1 MIALKNILTIARREV
16 TRLRTRFTGKS
27 RLVILFAVLLC
38 LLVSFILYRQDF
50 SLSKGL
56 YTVGVAP
63 DGPIISDSRFNTLTL
78 DYPTG
83 RMMLAGGAIDAYV
96 DSSQVYFTRDER
108 SLYTVGALKQYF
120 RQAELSRITAEYPL
134 EQAFPLRIEV
144 DSLPAPESGI
154 SISLEDL
161 ITSLETAPSAEEQ
174 PGEDIFTG
182 QTPLPPAQSS
192 ATDQAVRDQLDRADE
207 KGKLPE
213 FKGEFVSDNE
223 IIVPSLMDPPMPL
236 AQVTMA
242 FLYVVPIFFISVF
255 FTSSFIEEKTGR
267 KLTILLSAPVT
278 QFQIIAGKMLPYIVY
293 SIAAIIAITLLLR
306 GNVLLAL
313 AIFIPVMLF
322 ILSVYLMVALN
333 YRTFRDQTFFSV
345 LAVAVITAYLV
356 APAMF
361 AGVSDL
367 SYISPLTLA
376 VDMYKGESF
385 GLLHYFLSTLPM
397 YLIFAIALFAGQRMF
412 NEEYMSAFK
421 PLYLKFA
428 DAVYLIMD
436 KKHLIPSV
444 FIISLLLIPVVF
456 MVQLGFIVIATNLP
470 RAVIFIFILLF
481 GVIIEE
487 IAKSVSIAVI
497 LRHHLVRGLPS
508 VILLAGISALGFFV
522 GEKLLLFLAT
532 PVVGESMITRAV
544 FTSGLLIFPLLVH
557 FISTALVSII
567 MMRFGTGRYLIA
579 VLAGA
584 LVHGIYNL
592 FVIGALS

>member
-1 MIALKNILTIARREV
+1 MAAFATILAIARREV
-16 TRLRTRFTGKS
+16 TRLRTRFTGRS
-27 RLVILFAVLLC
+27 RLVILVAVFLC
-38 LLVSFILYRQDF
+38 LLISFVLYRQDF

-78 DYPTG
+78 DYEDG
-83 RMMLAGGAIDAYV
+83 RRYLIAGAIDVFV
-96 DSSQVYFTRDER
+96 DSSQVYHRDDER
-108 SLYTVGALKQYF
+108 SLYAAGALKQYF
-120 RQAELSRITAEYPL
+120 SRAELNRITAEYPI

-144 DSLPAPESGI
+144 NSLPGPSEGI
-154 SISLEDL
+154 EVSLADMIASLED
-161 ITSLETAPSAEEQ
+161 SQSPDEQ
-174 PGEDIFTG
+174 PHGNLPEGSGE
-182 QTPLPPAQSS
+182 PLPAQGT
-192 ATDQAVRDQLDRADE
+192 ATDEAVRSQLDRAGE
-207 KGKLPE
+207 RGGLPE
-213 FKGEFVSDNE
+213 FKGEFVSDKE
-223 IIVPSLMDPPMPL
+223 IIVPSLMEPPMPL

-267 KLTILLSAPVT
+267 KLVILLSAPVT
-278 QFQIIAGKMLPYIVY
+278 PIRVIVGKMLPYIVY
-293 SIAAIIAITLLLR
+293 SIAAIIAITLLLGGR
-306 GNVLLAL
+306 VLPAL

-322 ILSVYLMVALN
+322 ILSIYLMVALN

-397 YLIFAIALFAGQRMF
+397 YLVFAIALFAGQRIF
-412 NEEYMSAFK
+412 NEEYMTSFK

-428 DAVYLIMD
+428 DSLYLLMD
-436 KKHLIPSV
+436 KRHLVPSI
-444 FIISLLLIPVVF
+444 FFISLLLIPVVF
-456 MVQLGFIVIATNLP
+456 MVQLGFIVMATNLP
-470 RAVIFIFILLF
+470 RAVIFVFVLVF
-481 GVIIEE
+481 AVVIEE
-487 IAKSVSIAVI
+487 AVKAAGIAVV
-497 LRHHLVRGLPS
+497 LQHRLVRSLPRI
-508 VILLAGISALGFFV
+508 ILLAGVSALGFFA
-522 GEKLLLFLAT
+522 GEKLLLFLAI
-532 PVVGESMITRAV
+532 PVVGESLITRAV
-544 FTSGLLIFPLLVH
+544 FSSGLLVFPLLIH
-557 FISTALVSII
+557 FASTALVCLI
-567 MMRFGTGRYLIA
+567 MARFGARRFPIA

-592 FVIGALS
+592 YVIGAFS